1 MSRALFSHV
10 VPIVLR
16 HYYNPFQL
24 KDTPAIREDD
34 TPAVSLANWRLAY
47 GNPWSEAAT
56 SNGHSGSEDQHL
68 AKPKKETKLA
78 LRLLWHFRR
87 LYALQA
93 VGRQGYMVGDIAD
106 PGSSSSGRYGPSSS
120 LSSRLSACKSF
131 SSSSPIGNPRI
142 QTQKVELRRM
152 SPSFM
157 WH

>member
-16 HYYNPFQL
+16 HYYNPFQM

-47 GNPWSEAAT
+47 GNPALEVAT
-56 SNGHSGSEDQHL
+56 SDGPQGLYSGD
-68 AKPKKETKLA
+68 AVKPKKETKLA

-93 VGRQGYMVGDIAD
+93 V
-106 PGSSSSGRYGPSSS
+106 S
-120 LSSRLSACKSF
+120 LRS
-131 SSSSPIGNPRI
+131 
-142 QTQKVELRRM
+142 E
-152 SPSFM
+152 
-157 WH
+157 

>member
-47 GNPWSEAAT
+47 GNPGSEAAT
-56 SNGHSGSEDQHL
+56 SNGHSGSKGGNL

-93 VGRQGYMVGDIAD
+93 VGGQGACAVM
-106 PGSSSSGRYGPSSS
+106 S
-120 LSSRLSACKSF
+120 LTQDLLVLVDMGGLLLLLLASRPPSF
-131 SSSSPIGNPRI
+131 S
-142 QTQKVELRRM
+142 
-152 SPSFM
+152 
-157 WH
+157 